1 MLQVCVVISHSRPT
15 IDINDRTAAESVLK
29 SGYLAQG
36 PKVEEFESKFAAFLG
51 SKGAVA
57 TNSGTSALHLAL
69 LALGLKD
76 GDEVLIPS
84 FVCAAVLNAVKLAG
98 LKARLADIDSIDFNL
113 NADSIKK
120 RLTPRVKAI
129 VLPHL
134 FGQPGD
140 LEDIL
145 KLDIPV
151 IEDCAQSLGSRYKG
165 RLAGKFGTVSIF
177 SFYAT
182 KMITTGHGGM
192 LVSSSRTILDRVR
205 DLREFDE
212 RKDYILRYN
221 YKMMD
226 LEAALGL
233 SQFARL
239 ESFIQIRKKIAESYN
254 KRFLQMG
261 IDVPEVKLDRDHIF
275 YRYVI
280 RVKGDISGIKKAF
293 LSKGIEVKRPV
304 FMPLHR
310 YLGMDNSGFP
320 NTEKAFKEIISI
332 PIYPGLH
339 EDEIK
344 KIQDTVCEVCKG

>member
-1 MLQVCVVISHSRPT
+1 MISHSRPT
-15 IDINDRTAAESVLK
+15 IDGNDRTAAESVLK

-57 TNSGTSALHLAL
+57 ANSGTSALHLAL

-76 GDEVLIPS
+76 GDEVIIPS

-113 NADSIKK
+113 NADSIKG

-145 KLDIPV
+145 KLGIPV

-165 RLAGKFGTVSIF
+165 GLAGKFGTVSIF

-192 LVSSSRTILDRVR
+192 LVSSSRTILDRAR

-212 RKDYILRYN
+212 RKDYILRFN

-226 LEAALGL
+226 LEAALGI
-233 SQFARL
+233 SQFGRL
-239 ESFIQIRKKIAESYN
+239 ESFIQIRNKIAELYT
-254 KRFLQMG
+254 KRFFQMG
-261 IDVPEVKLDRDHIF
+261 IGVPEVKPDRDHIF

-280 RVKGDISGIKKAF
+280 RVKGDINIIKKVF

-310 YLGMDNSGFP
+310 YLGM
-320 NTEKAFKEIISI
+320 
-332 PIYPGLH
+332 
-339 EDEIK
+339 
-344 KIQDTVCEVCKG
+344 